1 MFPLNLISKYT
12 PQLFSTYLIPQNIFS
27 YVAFIRMMPEVVSG
41 FPAYIWSWSCD
52 IEVIK
57 TTLPS
62 MFQILNTIYISSG
75 FRNYKKMSINPTNVM
90 GRLSWKRTIGE
101 KRNVKNLLPTAETLQ
116 HSVRNQAMTG
126 NDRNTLASAAFLNRE
141 MENRKEISFLSL
153 IQMTTEHFSS
163 HSQWSPL
170 SVAGEWSKST
180 KAAKAT
186 CIFDW
191 HLYFVV
197 VLVFFWSPACMN
209 RSDGWPEVI
218 KSLRSLY
225 VIWHS
230 SQSYHEICNQDCE
243 QDFMRH
249 LAQSDMQ

>member
-1 MFPLNLISKYT
+1 MCSVSTFVDNRQCFVWHLIMFPLNLISKYT

-141 MENRKEISFLSL
+141 MESRKEISFC
-153 IQMTTEHFSS
+153 H
-163 HSQWSPL
+163 
-170 SVAGEWSKST
+170 
-180 KAAKAT
+180 
-186 CIFDW
+186 
-191 HLYFVV
+191 
-197 VLVFFWSPACMN
+197 
-209 RSDGWPEVI
+209 
-218 KSLRSLY
+218 
-225 VIWHS
+225 
-230 SQSYHEICNQDCE
+230 
-243 QDFMRH
+243 
-249 LAQSDMQ
+249 